1 LSRWPA
7 RYWNVVQ
14 KLQNIKPPKKLQ
26 DITGGG
32 RGNGM
37 LGSFLASC
45 RARFFFKFFE
55 QITGVQDKLN

>member
-45 RARFFFKFFE
+45 RARFFLKK
-55 QITGVQDKLN
+55 KLADYRSSG